1 MLWMVGERPLFRWL
15 SSASFWAA
23 KPRLL
28 WLRIRDAAALARS
41 RRELA
46 MLDDRLCDD
55 IGITPMEAGR
65 EAARPVRDE
74 LSPWAPAE
82 LRKAAA
88 QVRHHG
94 RGSQG
99 GAPSFYHSRGR
110 GDLTRAAR

>member
-15 SSASFWAA
+15 SSALFWAA

-55 IGITPMEAGR
+55 IGITQMEARR

-74 LSPWAPAE
+74 LSPWASAE

-88 QVRHHG
+88 QVRHYG

-99 GAPSFYHSRGR
+99 GARSFYQSRGR

>member
-15 SSASFWAA
+15 SSALFWAA

-46 MLDDRLCDD
+46 TLDDRLCDD

-74 LSPWAPAE
+74 LSP
-82 LRKAAA
+82 
-88 QVRHHG
+88 
-94 RGSQG
+94 
-99 GAPSFYHSRGR
+99 
-110 GDLTRAAR
+110 

>member
-1 MLWMVGERPLFRWL
+1 MLWMSGERPVPVALFRFVL
-15 SSASFWAA
+15 GCR
-23 KPRLL
+23 PRLL
-28 WLRIRDAAALARS
+28 WLPSATRRRCARS

-46 MLDDRLCDD
+46 TLDDRLCDD

-88 QVRHHG
+88 QLHHYG

-99 GAPSFYHSRGR
+99 GARSFYHARGR
-110 GDLTRAAR
+110 GDLPRAAP

>member
-1 MLWMVGERPLFRWL
+1 MLWMVCEWPPFRWL
-15 SSASFWAA
+15 RSCLFWAA

-46 MLDDRLCDD
+46 ALDDRLCED
-55 IGITPMEAGR
+55 IGITRHAARLEAS
-65 EAARPVRDE
+65 RPVRDE

-88 QVRHHG
+88 GEG
-94 RGSQG
+94 RPGPGRQG
-99 GAPSFYHSRGR
+99 FERSFYQSRGR
-110 GDLTRAAR
+110 DGLVS